1 MFFNCSNTCKLFYMQ
16 ISKEKKVEKFL
27 DGQCP
32 PSKWNQTRNTQ
43 NCTNECKNDG
53 DCHNDY
59 KCCTNGCSRVCK
71 EPWFPRRGLIQF

>member
-1 MFFNCSNTCKLFYMQ
+1 MQ